1 MRLSVSFATLLL
13 FASIGYADYRLTI
26 TATERVL
33 PIAKTIA
40 VVKAGE
46 PGPGTP
52 KFKAVAEAT
61 KLNELI
67 KVSAEGP
74 YDVWWQPK
82 DGIAL
87 KVAANVK
94 LKDGEGHTIKLTDQL
109 GVVTFRGDG
118 QPRAA
123 LVTIAPQNDPGPDEK
138 GHRPIQT
145 AKDFRVDMV
154 VPDGFYSLWV
164 TPDNG
169 ARPRK
174 VSDRFRVQA
183 GKTVVLD

>member
-1 MRLSVSFATLLL
+1 MRFPLSFAALLL
-13 FASIGYADYRLTI
+13 FASVGSADYLLTI

-33 PIAKTIA
+33 PVAKSIA
-40 VVKAGE
+40 VVKTGE

-52 KFKAVAEAT
+52 KFKAVAEAMRLDDPI
-61 KLNELI
+61 KLA
-67 KVSAEGP
+67 AEGP

-82 DGIAL
+82 NGIAL
-87 KVAANVK
+87 RVATNVK
-94 LKDGEGHTIKLTDQL
+94 LKDGEVQTIKLTDHL
-109 GVVTFRGDG
+109 GVVNFRGDG

-123 LVTIAPQNDPGPDEK
+123 LVTIAPQDDPGPDEK